1 MQEAATHLARRSGG
15 ETWCGLPASG
25 VTLAGHGD
33 PWKPVDRHPL
43 QLHRRAEGSVRLCR
57 LL

>member
-15 ETWCGLPASG
+15 ETWCGLSASG

-33 PWKPVDRHPL
+33 PWKPVGHLL
-43 QLHRRAEGSVRLCR
+43 QLHCRTEGSVRLCR
-57 LL
+57 LF